1 MLAPSTVVTVG
12 FAMTQMSLLS
22 LGPPALSSWSAQA
35 RGVLQASI
43 PRPSGALGSFYHA
56 TLRPTLARR
65 AAPSGVADTG
75 ADALALQAFLEREGF
90 ECNRLQLAF
99 FADLRGMMA
108 KEFIS
113 PGDTL
118 LAFPSQSGTFNLA
131 STRTC
136 PCSELVDAG
145 FWEESESWTLKMAL
159 WLVAEHIKGDA
170 SRFAEYIRV
179 LPPVSG
185 SVLTWEASQLAQ
197 LGYAPLETQ
206 VHATRVKMRQAI
218 EQCGL
223 HLKCSP
229 EIAVEVSPAPNSSDA
244 TEINRV
250 IQVIRPHTT

>member
-1 MLAPSTVVTVG
+1 MLAPSTLVG
-12 FAMTQMSLLS
+12 FALMQIGLQS
-22 LGPPALSSWSAQA
+22 LGPPAHSAWSVQA

-43 PRPSGALGSFYHA
+43 LRPRGALGWARAAS
-56 TLRPTLARR
+56 TLRPTLAPR
-65 AAPSGVADTG
+65 AAASGVADTS
-75 ADALALQAFLEREGF
+75 ANALALQTFLEREGF

-99 FADLRGMMA
+99 FGDLRGMMA

-113 PGDTL
+113 PGETL

-131 STRTC
+131 STRKC
-136 PCSELVDAG
+136 PCSELVGAE

-170 SRFAEYIRV
+170 SRFAEYIRM

-206 VHATRVKMRQAI
+206 VLATRAEMRQAI
-218 EQCGL
+218 EQCGT

-229 EIAVEVSPAPNSSDA
+229 EIAVQVSRAPNLSD
-244 TEINRV
+244 V
-250 IQVIRPHTT
+250 K